1 MKMKKS
7 LAFMLS
13 LMLVFA
19 SIITA
24 SAEDA
29 AVQNLAAEIMTKE
42 VFEASNGL
50 KMPYR
55 LYVPED
61 YDENKEYS
69 FLLFLHGAG
78 NRGDNNESQV
88 SVNTGLINR
97 IIGGEKV
104 TYNGEE
110 IDTSKEFI
118 IIAPQCAKE
127 QQWVDTPWDV
137 KPDPSYSLDN
147 VAISDHMTAVVELIN
162 DAKEKYNLDETRLY
176 ATGLSMGGFG
186 VWDLLAR
193 YPGLFAAA
201 IPMGGAGD
209 ISKAAEIAETPVWTF
224 HQLLDKTVSP
234 EGTLAMVGALTDA
247 QGEVK
252 FTPYFD
258 PQHNAWTKG
267 YVEEELL
274 QWLYSHTT
282 DRKKIAFVGDSITYG
297 AGIPDPIPESFPSV
311 IKARIGKSYEIA
323 NFGKPA
329 MSALYSSVK
338 PYNTTEE
345 YTKSLE
351 YDADILFIM
360 FGTNDIKNEN
370 WDTGKDNF
378 VPDYVDMIN
387 QYKKGNPELEV
398 FVGVPPRIFK
408 ENVYGERSPKILE
421 EEGIPGV
428 YKVIEETGATAID
441 FFTPTKDSPELFG
454 DFLHPNAAGY
464 RAFADIAMDVMFKD
478 EALPET
484 VALFGASDWAKKEVA
499 LAFASGIMPQ
509 HLGFNYTQEITRE
522 EFCEMVVNMLPEN
535 LEISRNAKFADTDN
549 GAIAYAYGLGVVNG
563 FSDEEFAPGKN
574 ITREEM
580 AAMLQRACTI
590 IAPDAAF
597 EKGTYPDSAEI
608 SGWAVDAV
616 DFVCGLGV
624 MKGDEG
630 GNIMPKANTTREQ
643 ATLLV
648 YRAYCAANC
657 FGK

>member
-1 MKMKKS
+1 MKMKRS
-7 LAFMLS
+7 LALILAFILA
-13 LMLVFA
+13 FA
-19 SIITA
+19 SIITV
-24 SAEDA
+24 SAEETA
-29 AVQNLAAEIMTKE
+29 TQNLAAEVMTKE

-61 YDENKEYS
+61 YDANKEYS

-78 NRGDNNESQV
+78 NRGDDNNSQV
-88 SVNTGLINR
+88 SVNTGLLNR

-104 TYNGEE
+104 TYDGTE

-118 IIAPQCAKE
+118 IIAPQCAKDA
-127 QQWVDTPWDV
+127 QWVDTPWD
-137 KPDPSYSLDN
+137 KMPDPSYSLGE
-147 VAISDHMTAVVELIN
+147 VAISEHMTAVVELIN
-162 DAKEKYNLDETRLY
+162 EAKEKYNLDETRLY

-224 HQLLDKTVSP
+224 HQILDKTVSDD
-234 EGTLAMVGALTDA
+234 GTVAMVKAITEA

-252 FTPYFD
+252 YTPYFD
-258 PQHNAWTKG
+258 AQHNAWTKG
-267 YVEEELL
+267 YAEEDLL

-282 DRKKIAFVGDSITYG
+282 SRKKIAFVGDSITYG

-311 IKARIGKSYEIA
+311 VKARIGKSYEIA

-370 WDTGKDNF
+370 WDAGKDNF

-387 QYKKGNPELEV
+387 KYKEKNPELEV
-398 FVGVPPRIFK
+398 FVGIPPRIFK

-454 DFLHPNAAGY
+454 DYLHPNAAGY
-464 RAFADIAMDVMFKD
+464 RVFADIAMDVMFEGED
-478 EALPET
+478 LPET
-484 VALFGASDWAKKEVA
+484 IALFGASDWAKEEVA

-509 HLGFNYTQEITRE
+509 KLGFNYTQDITRE
-522 EFCEMVVNMLPEN
+522 EFCEMVVNMLPDN
-535 LEISRNAKFADTDN
+535 LEASREAKFADTEN
-549 GAIAYAYGLGVVNG
+549 TAIAYAYGIGVVNG
-563 FSDEEFAPGKN
+563 FSDEEFAPDKN

-580 AAMLQRACTI
+580 AAMIQRACAI

-597 EKGTYPDSAEI
+597 EKAEYPDSSEI
-608 SGWAVDAV
+608 SDWAVDSV
-616 DFVCGLGV
+616 DYVYGLGV
-624 MKGDEG
+624 MKDDEN

-648 YRAYCAANC
+648 YRAYCKANC

>member
-1 MKMKKS
+1 MKMKRS
-7 LAFMLS
+7 LALVLS
-13 LMLVFA
+13 IVLIFA
-19 SIITA
+19 SIITV
-24 SAEDA
+24 SAEETT
-29 AVQNLAAEIMTKE
+29 QNLAAEAMTKE
-42 VFEASNGL
+42 VFKALNGL
-50 KMPYR
+50 EMPYR

-61 YDENKEYS
+61 YDANKEYS

-78 NRGDNNESQV
+78 NRGDDNNSQV
-88 SVNTGLINR
+88 SVNTGLLNR

-104 TYNGEE
+104 TYDGVE

-118 IIAPQCAKE
+118 IVAPQCAKE
-127 QQWVDTPWDV
+127 QQWVDTPWDK
-137 KPDPSYSLDN
+137 KPDPSYSLEE
-147 VAISDHMTAVVELIN
+147 VAISTHMTAVAELIEN
-162 DAKEKYNLDETRLY
+162 IKTNYNIDETRLY

-193 YPGLFAAA
+193 YPGMFAAA
-201 IPMGGAGD
+201 APMGGAGD
-209 ISKAAEIAETPVWTF
+209 ISKASEIAETPVWTF
-224 HQLLDKTVSP
+224 HQLLDGTVSC
-234 EGTLAMVGALTDA
+234 EGTLAMVEALTKA

-252 FTPYFD
+252 FSPYFD
-258 PQHNAWTKG
+258 RKHNAWDNG
-267 YVEEELL
+267 YAEPELL
-274 QWLYSHTT
+274 QWLYNHTT
-282 DRKKIAFVGDSITYG
+282 DKEKIAFVGDSITYG

-311 IKARIGKSYEIA
+311 IKSRIGKSYEMA

-345 YTKSLE
+345 YKNSLE

-378 VPDYVDMIN
+378 VSDYVDMIN
-387 QYKKGNPELEV
+387 KYKEKNPELKV
-398 FVGVPPRIFK
+398 YVGIPPRIFK

-428 YKVIEETGATAID
+428 YMVIEETGATAID

-464 RAFADIAMDVMFKD
+464 RVFADIAMDVMF
-478 EALPET
+478 EGENLPET
-484 VALFGASDWAKKEVA
+484 ISLHGSNDWAQKEIS

-509 HLGFNYTQEITRE
+509 KLGFNYTEKITRE

-535 LEISRNAKFADTDN
+535 LETSRTAKFADTAN
-549 GAIAYAYGLGVVNG
+549 EAVAYAYGLGVVNG
-563 FSDEEFAPGKN
+563 MSDEEFAPDKN

-580 AAMLQRACTI
+580 AAMIYRASVI
-590 IAPDAAF
+590 IAPSATF
-597 EKGTYPDSAEI
+597 EEGTYPDGSEI
-608 SGWAVDAV
+608 SDWAKDAV
-616 DFVCGLGV
+616 DFVSAMGI
-624 MKGDEG
+624 MKGDEN
-630 GNIMPKANTTREQ
+630 GNIMPKDNTTREQ

-648 YRAYCAANC
+648 YRAWTNANC